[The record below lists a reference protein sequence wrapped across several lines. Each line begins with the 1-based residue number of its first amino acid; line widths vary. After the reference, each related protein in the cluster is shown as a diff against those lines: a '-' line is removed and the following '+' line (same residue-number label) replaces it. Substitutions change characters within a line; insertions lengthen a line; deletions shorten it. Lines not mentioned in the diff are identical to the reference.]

1 MYSLYFLMVTLF
13 ITCVGLIGL
22 LSYSAQQRKR
32 EVGIRKVLGSDS
44 FSLLRILTKDYV
56 TIALLAF
63 IAAKVTSWYGM
74 KKWFETFAY
83 HTSIKWSDYVL
94 VLCGFLLIMFLLS
107 IYQITRA
114 MMANPIKTIRR
125 EN

>member
-32 EVGIRKVLGSDS
+32 EVGIRNVLGSDS

-56 TIALLAF
+56 IIALLAF

-74 KKWFETFAY
+74 KKW
-83 HTSIKWSDYVL
+83 
-94 VLCGFLLIMFLLS
+94 
-107 IYQITRA
+107 
-114 MMANPIKTIRR
+114 
-125 EN
+125 